1 MKVGEAYVGEDG
13 QWYYYTEQDIEK
25 MGKVNAM
32 YQDKVEA
39 EYERGAIN
47 AYYGRRPNPNHSD
60 VYLLEAYMEGYNEK
74 PYGEKDYGYDD

>member
-1 MKVGEAYVGEDG
+1 
-13 QWYYYTEQDIEK
+13 

-32 YQDKVEA
+32 YQDKIGA

-60 VYLLEAYMEGYNEK
+60 VYLLEAYMVAAMLRAEHLQETCEFELKALDGERFI
-74 PYGEKDYGYDD
+74 PYSLKQEQ